1 MTDLVARLAAY
12 EPDGPRFA
20 TPLLDPSSWDATFA
34 FNDAGSLQ
42 VKYARDL
49 DPIGMLGRPVELAAE
64 LWDGTTWVEPRNAR
78 YVATE
83 DQSDDAADLDVASY
97 TLKSYATLLNR
108 VQVLARPDNPVFPD
122 TDRPDYTD
130 DGSREF
136 WTATAGQVVLS
147 LLNEHRQR
155 YGTLPALTVDF
166 TSTHDSAGQP
176 WAEVRSL
183 TYSPSTGLF
192 DVLADLASYSLIDWW
207 MEGRTLRVLN
217 AGTQQVDR
225 TVHMHLVD
233 AESAPVRGSWDGMAT
248 VVRLEGVDGQVWEKA
263 VPGAPAWWGPRVR
276 TIVNSSVAD
285 DATAQAILENEALLA
300 AAKRTEYTRTL
311 KDFKQRPLLDF
322 QMGDTIPAKNALGV
336 FEQMRV
342 FEIGLSLDT
351 DGLLSST
358 LTLNDRFVDADVRFQ
373 RRLKGATSGADDV
386 GGDGSIPNNLTPA
399 VPAQVKGLTVGT
411 LGYWKG
417 SVPRSSVQV
426 DWADVTADVNGY
438 AIELLRYDVEVA
450 GRTTAVPAADIGQK
464 PPSQAGITNLDIDT
478 PVVVRVRAVS
488 ATGVPGA
495 WSASVSIVTDRPY
508 QPMDPPTSLAL
519 SVENGIVTVAW
530 DGKLEGSGDP
540 YSPPSYFDR
549 VDVYEATASSG
560 PWTRVGTIRAGML
573 VLDRQSTVGET
584 RFYRGVA
591 LDVLAVESPAGPTS
605 SITVT
610 SAVSEAVS
618 AAQQKADD
626 ALAQLAGTKSSTL
639 GQKVAAAVTAT
650 QDEYA
655 LGDSET
661 TAPTSGWSTTPPVRT
676 PGTFIWVRT
685 TVTYGDGNST
695 MTSPVLITGNTG
707 AKGDKGDRGAD
718 GVPGKDGVGL
728 TGTAVSYVL
737 STSGTTTPTSGW
749 SSTVPTLVK
758 GRYLWTRSVWSY
770 SDGSSETG
778 YSVAYIGTDG
788 SSGTDGL
795 PGKDGVGIT
804 GTVIAY
810 AVSSSGTTAP
820 SSGWQSTP
828 PAASAGQF
836 MWTRTTWTYSDAS
849 TEVGYSV
856 GKIGETGSTGATG
869 TSVTSVTSYYRTAAT
884 GTAEPDKPTTNP
896 PPSPWA
902 TTEPGF
908 VAGVELYRT
917 DRILYST
924 GTFAYTD
931 VSKVSAYTAALQAM
945 SAANAAQTTANGL
958 NARITSQTAPASRPN
973 GTPLANGDEWLVAN
987 ASAQIVGVLI
997 WNGTTWNP
1005 YVLLG
1010 DSVLVPSSIGTIS
1023 LAGGA
1028 VTAPKLFVDQ
1038 AMIDA
1043 LAVGDLWAGKITT
1056 QMFSTQAAFSGPG
1069 VKIDRTGVVTTRSDG
1084 STVTQSADGILV
1096 KDPSGEELVRLGYGI
1111 STGLAVRNP
1120 VSGSMVELAWQAFV
1134 AQSAYGDDSSSP
1146 NGAGSGITEYW
1157 NANESV
1163 YEDFNTKYIP
1173 YGPVVTF
1180 TTGWTGNIEIATG
1193 GKVAITCKSTCNE
1206 AGSAIANLALYLAPE
1221 ILSGTT
1227 QVVAPQRFAGGFIQ
1241 ASSLASGSGNSDVDN
1256 VLMSLSGS
1264 TRLSLTPNTT
1274 YTARIRV
1281 CLNRY
1286 IFFSGA
1292 NRANASL
1299 SLEKMWISVRQ
1310 IA

>member
-1 MTDLVARLAAY
+1 MTLLAARLAAY
-12 EPDGPRFA
+12 EPDGPRFETA
-20 TPLLDPSSWDATFA
+20 LLDPSSWDATFA

-42 VKYARDL
+42 VKYAREL

-122 TDRPDYTD
+122 SDRPDYTD

-136 WTATAGQVVLS
+136 WTATAGQVILS

-155 YGTLPALTVDF
+155 YGTLPGLTVDF
-166 TSTHDSAGQP
+166 TSTHDSAGHP

-183 TYSPSTGLF
+183 TYSPGTTLL
-192 DVLADLASYSLIDWW
+192 DVLADLASYALIDWW
-207 MEGRTLRVLN
+207 VEGRKLRVFN

-225 TVHMHLVD
+225 TVRMHLVD
-233 AESAPVRGSWDGMAT
+233 AESAPVRGSWDGIAT
-248 VVRLEGVDGQVWEKA
+248 VIRLEGVDGQTWEKA
-263 VPGAPAWWGPRVR
+263 VPGAPTWWGPKVR
-276 TIVNSSVAD
+276 TVVNSSVAD
-285 DATAQAILENEALLA
+285 DATAQAILDNEALLA
-300 AAKRTEYTRTL
+300 ASKRTEYTRTL

-322 QMGDTIPAKNALGV
+322 QVGDTIPAKNALGA

-351 DGLLSST
+351 DGLLSSA

-417 SVPRSSVQV
+417 AVPRSSVQV
-426 DWADVTADVNGY
+426 DWADVSADVNGY
-438 AIELLRYDVEVA
+438 AIELLRYDVEVS
-450 GRTTAVPAADIGQK
+450 GRTTAVPAADIGQR
-464 PPSQAGITNLDIDT
+464 PPSQAGIANLDIDT

-508 QPMDPPTSLAL
+508 MLMDPPTAF
-519 SVENGIVTVAW
+519 VPTAENGIVTVSW
-530 DGKLEGSGDP
+530 DGRLQGSGDS

-549 VDVYEATASSG
+549 VDVYESELSSG
-560 PWTRVGTIRAGML
+560 PWTRIGTVRAGML
-573 VLDRQSTVGET
+573 ILDRQSILGET

-591 LDVLAVESPAGPTS
+591 VDVLGAESDPGPS
-605 SITVT
+605 ASVVVT
-610 SAVSEAVS
+610 SWISQQISDAQASVADAAAEAADAKAQAQAAHDEAMNAQATANGAASDLLTLAGKTGQLIYQESAPTGTRADSKNLWIKTSTGQPYQYNGTTWVLITDSRITS
-618 AAQQKADD
+618 AAQA
-626 ALAQLAGTKSSTL
+626 
-639 GQKVAAAVTAT
+639 
-650 QDEYA
+650 
-655 LGDSET
+655 
-661 TAPTSGWSTTPPVRT
+661 
-676 PGTFIWVRT
+676 
-685 TVTYGDGNST
+685 
-695 MTSPVLITGNTG
+695 
-707 AKGDKGDRGAD
+707 
-718 GVPGKDGVGL
+718 
-728 TGTAVSYVL
+728 
-737 STSGTTTPTSGW
+737 
-749 SSTVPTLVK
+749 
-758 GRYLWTRSVWSY
+758 
-770 SDGSSETG
+770 
-778 YSVAYIGTDG
+778 
-788 SSGTDGL
+788 
-795 PGKDGVGIT
+795 
-804 GTVIAY
+804 
-810 AVSSSGTTAP
+810 
-820 SSGWQSTP
+820 
-828 PAASAGQF
+828 AASAA
-836 MWTRTTWTYSDAS
+836 DA
-849 TEVGYSV
+849 
-856 GKIGETGSTGATG
+856 
-869 TSVTSVTSYYRTAAT
+869 
-884 GTAEPDKPTTNP
+884 
-896 PPSPWA
+896 
-902 TTEPGF
+902 
-908 VAGVELYRT
+908 
-917 DRILYST
+917 
-924 GTFAYTD
+924 
-931 VSKVSAYTAALQAM
+931 AALAM
-945 SAANAAQTTANGL
+945 TTANGKNTIYYQTGTPASPKAGDRWYNPTSGL
-958 NARITSQTAPASRPN
+958 AQIWTGAAWRSTTPGDGFVPALDIGSGTAGDMSVGRLTVTGGATIPVAVINSLVGDDAFLKSLYANRVVVSGNGINAIANSGFENGATGWNLDSSMAVQTADAHSGSNRLYVPPKSSGTSQAYTGQVIPV
-973 GTPLANGDEWLVAN
+973 TPGQVWRFGGWVVT
-987 ASAQIVGVLI
+987 STS
-997 WNGTTWNP
+997 WNGTSGNSKFR
-1005 YVLLG
+1005 LG
-1010 DSVLVPSSIGTIS
+1010 DGGNSYLTAAPYTSGGWHYVSGTYEVPATGVTEIQLRAVFDHTAGNIYIDDMDLTLMQDGSLLVD
-1023 LAGGA
+1023 GA
-1028 VTAPKLFVDQ
+1028 VTADKVMMDEGF
-1038 AMIDA
+1038 ANKF
-1043 LAVGDLWAGKITT
+1043 WANEGNFGKVTT
-1056 QMFSTQAAFSGPG
+1056 QMFSTQAAFSGAG